1 VDFILK
7 TLLIGILIG
16 IALQDFLERKVF
28 LWLIV
33 FSGLIISAFHFRE
46 VNFEQFI
53 LSTILNFS
61 IVISIII
68 ILYIYSKIL
77 LKKPLNEA
85 FGLGDF
91 FFFLILAIGF
101 PTATFLVIFSFS
113 LLFSITIHY
122 FFKKRFK
129 YNTIPLAGLQATFLC
144 MIFILNWA
152 LNLKN
157 LYLI

>member
-1 VDFILK
+1 MDFILK

-33 FSGLIISAFHFRE
+33 FSGLIISVFHFKK

-61 IVISIII
+61 IIISIII

-77 LKKPLNEA
+77 LKKPLNTT

-113 LLFSITIHY
+113 LLFSITIYY
-122 FFKKRFK
+122 FFKKGSK
-129 YNTIPLAGLQATFLC
+129 YNTVPLAGLQATFLC